1 MLLKLI
7 LLKFDPLSFSQNSI
21 SMLLFLVQFG
31 GGVYG
36 GLPPDVL
43 QRQGVQ

>member
-7 LLKFDPLSFSQNSI
+7 LLKFDPVKLNFKKKTV
-21 SMLLFLVQFG
+21 LLFLVQFG

-36 GLPPDVL
+36 RLPPDVL